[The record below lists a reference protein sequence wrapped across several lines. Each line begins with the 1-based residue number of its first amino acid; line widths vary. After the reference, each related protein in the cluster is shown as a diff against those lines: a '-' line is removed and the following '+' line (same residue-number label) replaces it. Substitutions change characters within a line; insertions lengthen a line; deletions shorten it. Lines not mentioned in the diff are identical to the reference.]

1 MALVK
6 YNNNSISA
14 VTSAAAIPSGDMTL
28 IKTVTASSSA
38 TISFVDGSSDV
49 VLDNTYPIYVFKFI
63 NIHPSG
69 DATDLQINF
78 RDGSTA
84 YDATKTTTTFRAY
97 HNEAGD
103 DTTLSY
109 QTSWDLAQSTGVQ
122 LISHGIDNDN
132 DSCAVATLHLFDPSS
147 TTFVKHFVAV
157 SNTMNGT
164 YTHQNFVAGYCNVTA
179 AIDGVHFSMSSG
191 NIDSGTIKMYG
202 VS

>member
-1 MALVK
+1 MATYQDSR
-6 YNNNSISA
+6 YNIA
-14 VTSAAAIPSGDMTL
+14 LPSGSGGAITL
-28 IKTVTASSSA
+28 IKTVTASSDS
-38 TISFVDGSSDV
+38 TINFVNGTSDV
-49 VLDNTYPIYVFKFI
+49 VLDNTYRTYIFKFI
-63 NIHPSG
+63 NIHP
-69 DATDLQINF
+69 ATNDVQFQVNF

-84 YDATKTTTTFRAY
+84 YDATKTTTAFRAY

-179 AIDGVHFSMSSG
+179 AIDGVQFSMSSG

>member
-109 QTSWDLAQSTGVQ
+109 QTSWDLAQGTGVQ

-179 AIDGVHFSMSSG
+179 AIDGVQFSMSSG

-202 VS
+202 VV